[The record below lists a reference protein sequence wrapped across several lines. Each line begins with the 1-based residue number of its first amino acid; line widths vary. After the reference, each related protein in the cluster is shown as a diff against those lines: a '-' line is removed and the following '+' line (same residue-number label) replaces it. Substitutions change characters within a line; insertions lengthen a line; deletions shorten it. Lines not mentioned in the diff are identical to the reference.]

1 MLYGFHEAIGFK
13 EFVEDV
19 LQDVLGFDGVGH
31 VLSDEIAQPG
41 LVSLQCLGEELI
53 LLDNRPTTRD
63 LVHLLV

>member
-1 MLYGFHEAIGFK
+1 
-13 EFVEDV
+13 
-19 LQDVLGFDGVGH
+19 

-41 LVSLQCLGEELI
+41 LVSLQCLRDELI

>member
-19 LQDVLGFDGVGH
+19 LQDVLGFAGVGD

-41 LVSLQCLGEELI
+41 LVSLQCLRDELI